1 MKSSI
6 ACVILGKSP
15 ETQNKILIAHRAQKG
30 DMGGRWELPG
40 GKVDQG
46 ESDRDAIARE
56 MLEEFGESVLVGD
69 QIAKSEF
76 ERKGETCLLRAYEVF
91 FSNDGLEKPFVL
103 TEHTETKWVEFEQ
116 IPTDNFVDSDLK
128 ILPQVKKY
136 IEKNYEGL

>member
-1 MKSSI
+1 MKTSI
-6 ACVILGKSP
+6 ACVILGKTP

-46 ESDRDAIARE
+46 ESDRDAIVRE
-56 MLEEFGESVLVGD
+56 MLEEFGESVLVGE

-76 ERKGETCLLRAYEVF
+76 EHKGESCLLRAYEVF
-91 FSNDGLEKPFVL
+91 FSNDGLEKPFSL
-103 TEHTETKWVEFEQ
+103 TEHTETKWVLFDQ

-136 IEKNYEGL
+136 IEKNYEGR

>member
-1 MKSSI
+1 MKTSI
-6 ACVILGKSP
+6 ACVILGKTP

-40 GKVDQG
+40 VKVDQG
-46 ESDRDAIARE
+46 ESDRDAIVRE
-56 MLEEFGESVLVGD
+56 MLEEFGESVLVGE

-76 ERKGETCLLRAYEVF
+76 EHKGESCLLRAYEVF
-91 FSNDGLEKPFVL
+91 FSNDGLEKPFSL
-103 TEHTETKWVEFEQ
+103 TEHTETKWVLFDQ

-136 IEKNYEGL
+136 IEKNYEGR